1 MALCF
6 SVICVLS
13 LCLVKLDLSLHV
25 GLCATSMLKGRRSLA
40 AISSVYV
47 RKCNSR
53 FCLVKSVRVSLLF
66 ML

>member
-25 GLCATSMLKGRRSLA
+25 GLCATSMLNGRRSLPV
-40 AISSVYV
+40 ISDVV
-47 RKCNSR
+47 CI
-53 FCLVKSVRVSLLF
+53 
-66 ML
+66 